1 MNSTFLKSD
10 ETHFSLNNVFFFF
23 FKLHS
28 IQNHDNFRSVT
39 TQGLIGRIA
48 KLKLIANEGFIL
60 KYKSRDTG
68 SLKSHDDYTASIFI
82 YLYLT
87 ALILVML
94 QLI

>member
-10 ETHFSLNNVFFFF
+10 DTHFSLNNVFL
-23 FKLHS
+23 KLHS
-28 IQNHDNFRSVT
+28 IQTHDNFRSVT

-48 KLKLIANEGFIL
+48 KLELIANEGFIL
-60 KYKSRDTG
+60 KYKSRDTR
-68 SLKSHDDYTASIFI
+68 SLKSHDDYTTSIFI

-87 ALILVML
+87 ALILVMW